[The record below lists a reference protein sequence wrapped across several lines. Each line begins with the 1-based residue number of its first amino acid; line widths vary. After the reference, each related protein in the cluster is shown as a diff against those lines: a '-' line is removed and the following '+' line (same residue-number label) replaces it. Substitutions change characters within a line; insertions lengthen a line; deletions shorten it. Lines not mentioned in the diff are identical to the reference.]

1 MISKYFY
8 LFESIKNKYIKIIND
23 VRSNCNVLN
32 LFLPNGPYTSNTDL
46 AEMGLIVEKSERKFM
61 CIWFLRKQITGLHF
75 ISRVLAIPRREPLM
89 SREANVHLL
98 PCDVLTP
105 LNRVETWS
113 QLQNTNRRW
122 TLPY

>member
-75 ISRVLAIPRREPLM
+75 IITIVYARWKHIAHSVGTLQ
-89 SREANVHLL
+89 
-98 PCDVLTP
+98 T
-105 LNRVETWS
+105 LN
-113 QLQNTNRRW
+113 
-122 TLPY
+122 YHH